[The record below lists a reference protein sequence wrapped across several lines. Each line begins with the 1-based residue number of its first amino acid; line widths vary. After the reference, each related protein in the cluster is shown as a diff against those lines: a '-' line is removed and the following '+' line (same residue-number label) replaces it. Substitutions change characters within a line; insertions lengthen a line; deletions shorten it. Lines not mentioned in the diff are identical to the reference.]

1 MRYFPLFADLRDR
14 LCLVVGGGEVALRK
28 VRLLLDAGARVR
40 VVAPALH
47 PTLATW
53 RDAGRI
59 EHLPERFSSVH
70 LKGAQLAIAATGDAR
85 VNRWVRT
92 CGDHRRVLVNSVD
105 DPAAS
110 SFIVPAIVDRSPLL
124 IAISSGGA
132 APVLARRLRQWLET
146 VLPQGL
152 GALARLAGELRA
164 KVKRRLPPE
173 ARRGFWERQ
182 FTGPFARLAL
192 AGRERAARQALHLEL
207 ESDAAGPRRPGRISL
222 VGAGPGDPGLLT
234 LRALQ
239 RLGEADVVL
248 HDRLVSAEIL
258 ALARRD
264 AEFVPV
270 GKHAGGGCTQDAIH
284 ESMIRHARAGRRVV
298 RLKGGDPFVFGRG
311 GEELAAARAA
321 DIDCEIVPGITAALG
336 CAAATGLPLTLRGVA
351 FAVTF
356 ITAQGGEDLETLD
369 WQGLAAPG
377 HTLAIY
383 MGAGGGTAIRDK
395 LLAHGRAPDTPI
407 AIVQNGTLPAQRLL
421 KGRLLGLAEL
431 LERHAVAAPAM
442 IYVGDT
448 AALAAE
454 QVVEAAGLPLEARGA
469 RWTDIALAG

>member
-14 LCLVVGGGEVALRK
+14 VCLVVGGGEVALRK

-40 VVAPALH
+40 VVAPELH
-47 PTLATW
+47 PVLAAW
-53 RDAGRI
+53 RESGRI
-59 EHLPERFSSVH
+59 EHVPERFTSVH

-92 CGDHRRVLVNSVD
+92 CGDHRRMLVNSVD

-110 SFIVPAIVDRSPLL
+110 SFIVPAIVDRSPLVV
-124 IAISSGGA
+124 AISSGGA

-182 FTGPFARLAL
+182 FTGRFARLAL
-192 AGRERAARQALHLEL
+192 AGNERAARQALHLEL
-207 ESDAAGPRRPGRISL
+207 ERDAAGPRHAGCISL

-248 HDRLVSAEIL
+248 HDRLVSTEIL

-264 AEFVPV
+264 AELVPV
-270 GKHAGGGCTQDAIH
+270 GKQAGSGCAQESIH
-284 ESMIRHARAGRRVV
+284 ELMIHHARAGRRVV
-298 RLKGGDPFVFGRG
+298 RLKGGDPFMFGRG

-321 DIDCEIVPGITAALG
+321 GIDCEIVPGITAALG

-351 FAVTF
+351 CAVTF
-356 ITAQGGEDLETLD
+356 ITAQGGEAIETLD
-369 WQGLAAPG
+369 WPGLAAPG

-383 MGAGGGTAIRDK
+383 MGAGRSLAIRDR
-395 LLAHGRAPDTPI
+395 LLAHGRAPDTPV
-407 AIVQNGTLPAQRLL
+407 AVVQNGTLPGQRLL
-421 KGRLLGLAEL
+421 RGRLAEL
-431 LERHAVAAPAM
+431 VELLDRHGVAAPAM
-442 IYVGDT
+442 IFVGAT

-454 QVVEAAGLPLEARGA
+454 QATEAAGLPLETRGA